1 MSALQPRGSVR
12 PLPLPA
18 AYRAPTGAR
27 NTSTPRPPP
36 RAELRALLERAQLVG
51 ATGTD
56 AAVLSALWTHAD
68 RHGGCWPSQ
77 RRLATLTG
85 RCERTVRTSVQ
96 RLAALGL
103 VVRAVPAPASRR
115 WGWTDPATGKRR
127 GARRSTVYTLTG
139 DASRE
144 PRPVAAIGAEAE
156 PSPAI
161 VEAVTR
167 VEAAHAAA
175 LARRDAPEL
184 VWGDVDTAVDLAVEA
199 VDLAVDTPV
208 DLAVDLAVD
217 APAVADLEAD
227 AAPRELVDDAGR
239 ELADVAPAL
248 VAPVAPAAAPAPLA
262 APYLR
267 GPFVPPVDRQRL
279 PPKRPERIRSARA
292 RATAPAPSPPPSP
305 WPVLSAAAIARAKA
319 PSSPTGAVAASRP
332 AIVRAVDPEAP
343 RDVEASPQRP
353 PDGVPPELVA
363 RLQRLVSRRR

>member
-1 MSALQPRGSVR
+1 M
-12 PLPLPA
+12 
-18 AYRAPTGAR
+18 
-27 NTSTPRPPP
+27 
-36 RAELRALLERAQLVG
+36 ERAQLVG

-56 AAVLSALWTHAD
+56 AAILAALWSHAD

-77 RRLATLTG
+77 ARLAALTG

-103 VVRAVPAPASRR
+103 IVRAVPAPSSRR
-115 WGWTDPATGKRR
+115 WGWTDPTTGKRR
-127 GARRSTVYTLTG
+127 GARRSTVYTTTG

-144 PRPVAAIGAEAE
+144 PRPVATIGADAE
-156 PSPAI
+156 PSAEI
-161 VEAVTR
+161 VEAVAR

-208 DLAVDLAVD
+208 DLAVD
-217 APAVADLEAD
+217 APAVADLEVD
-227 AAPRELVDDAGR
+227 AAPADAPALVDDAGR
-239 ELADVAPAL
+239 ELADAAPAL
-248 VAPVAPAAAPAPLA
+248 VAPVAPAAAPASLA

-267 GPFVPPVDRQRL
+267 GPFVPPVDRPVDRQRL

-292 RATAPAPSPPPSP
+292 RATATVTTSHPSPM
-305 WPVLSAAAIARAKA
+305 LGFSAAAIARAKA
-319 PSSPTGAVAASRP
+319 PSSPTGAVEAPRR
-332 AIVRAVDPEAP
+332 AIVRAVDVAPP
-343 RDVEASPQRP
+343 RDAPATVRAG
-353 PDGVPPELVA
+353 DGVPPELVA

>member
-1 MSALQPRGSVR
+1 MTALQPRGGVEAPS
-12 PLPLPA
+12 LPRSYSAPDGARKPA
-18 AYRAPTGAR
+18 A
-27 NTSTPRPPP
+27 SRPPP
-36 RAELRALLERAQLVG
+36 RAELRAVMERAQLVG

-56 AAVLSALWTHAD
+56 AAVLAALWTHAD

-77 RRLATLTG
+77 ARLAALTG

-103 VVRAVPAPASRR
+103 IVRAVPAPSSRR
-115 WGWTDPATGKRR
+115 WGWTDPTTGKRR

-144 PRPVAAIGAEAE
+144 PRTVATIGADAE
-156 PSPAI
+156 PSPELVA
-161 VEAVTR
+161 AVAR

-175 LARRDAPEL
+175 LARIDAPEL
-184 VWGDVDTAVDLAVEA
+184 LWGDV
-199 VDLAVDTPV
+199 V
-208 DLAVDLAVD
+208 DLAVDLAVE
-217 APAVADLEAD
+217 APAVAELELVTG
-227 AAPRELVDDAGR
+227 AAPVVV
-239 ELADVAPAL
+239 DVA
-248 VAPVAPAAAPAPLA
+248 APPIAPAAPVDGMTAAFLMAPVVPVAPLA

-279 PPKRPERIRSARA
+279 PPKRPERTRSARA
-292 RATAPAPSPPPSP
+292 RATAPAPSAPPSP
-305 WPVLSAAAIARAKA
+305 WLVLSAAAIARAKA

-332 AIVRAVDPEAP
+332 PIVRAVDPAPP